1 MIDDI
6 DEERMYVIVQIRKST
21 AKRLDALLKEL
32 KRSRRDVETLSDLLD
47 LLVELYRKVQDAYSP
62 DPSDFFGVSVWGVA
76 RLLRGLGTPSLS
88 NC

>member
-6 DEERMYVIVQIRKST
+6 DEERMYVVISIRKST

-47 LLVELYRKVQDAYSP
+47 LLVELYRKVHEGYNV
-62 DPSDFFGVSVWGVA
+62 DPSDFFGGSNGVMQ
-76 RLLRGLGTPSLS
+76 GV
-88 NC
+88 

>member
-6 DEERMYVIVQIRKST
+6 DEERMYVVISIRKST

-47 LLVELYRKVQDAYSP
+47 LLVELYRKAREGYSV
-62 DPSDFFGVSVWGVA
+62 DPSDFFG
-76 RLLRGLGTPSLS
+76 GLNGEV
-88 NC
+88 